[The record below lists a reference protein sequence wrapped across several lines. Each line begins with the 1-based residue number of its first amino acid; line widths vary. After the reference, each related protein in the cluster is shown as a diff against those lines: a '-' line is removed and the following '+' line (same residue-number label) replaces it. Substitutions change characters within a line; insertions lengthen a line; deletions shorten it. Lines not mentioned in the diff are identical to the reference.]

1 METAIKLENV
11 NKSFGKGIGKVQ
23 VLKDVNF
30 AANLGELCL
39 VLGPSGSGKSTF
51 LTIAGGLQ
59 TPDSGKVI
67 IDGQDFLS
75 LPSKKRD
82 QFRLNKI
89 GFVLQSYN
97 LLPYL
102 NIADQFKLVQQVKED
117 GNMDQKEF
125 HQLLDELGIEKLLK
139 QYPAELSGGQ
149 NQRVAIARALYTEP
163 QIVLADEPTALLI
176 GDEPTSALD
185 SDRVEMVGKLLKE
198 LAAERNKAV
207 IVVTHDLR
215 LRQFADKIYQLEDG
229 KLKREKVPQ

>member
-1 METAIKLENV
+1 MKTVIKLENV
-11 NKSFGKGIGKVQ
+11 NKSFGKGIGRTH

-30 AANLGELCL
+30 EASLGELCL

-67 IDGQDFLS
+67 VDGQDFQK
-75 LPSKKRD
+75 LPTKKRD
-82 QFRLNKI
+82 QFRLNQI

-102 NIADQFKLVQQVKED
+102 NIADQFKLVRQVKHD
-117 GNMDQKEF
+117 GNLNQEDF
-125 HQLLDELGIEKLLK
+125 HQLLKDLGIEKLLN

-149 NQRVAIARALYTEP
+149 NQRVAIARTLYTDP
-163 QIVLADEPTALLI
+163 QIILA
-176 GDEPTSALD
+176 DEPTSALD
-185 SDRVEMVGKLLKE
+185 SDRVVLVGQLLKE
-198 LAAERNKAV
+198 LATKRNKAV

-215 LRQFADKIYQLEDG
+215 LREFADKVYNLVDG
-229 KLKREKVPQ
+229 KLELEKVHQ

>member
-11 NKSFGKGIGKVQ
+11 NKSFGKGVGKVH

-30 AANLGELCL
+30 TANLGELCL

-67 IDGQDFLS
+67 IDDQDFLN

-102 NIADQFKLVQQVKED
+102 TIADQFKLVQQVKAK
-117 GNMDQKEF
+117 GNLSQEELQK
-125 HQLLDELGIEKLLK
+125 LLRELGIEKLLK

-163 QIVLADEPTALLI
+163 QIVLADEPT
-176 GDEPTSALD
+176 SALD
-185 SDRVEMVGKLLKE
+185 SERVEMVGRLLKK
-198 LAAERNKAV
+198 LAVKRNKAV

-215 LRQFADKIYQLEDG
+215 LKQFADKIYQLNDG
-229 KLKREKVPQ
+229 KLLQEKE

>member
-30 AANLGELCL
+30 EATLGELCL

-67 IDGQDFLS
+67 VDGQDFLS
-75 LPSKKRD
+75 LPNKKRD

-102 NIADQFKLVQQVKED
+102 NIADQFKLVRQVKPN
-117 GNMDQKEF
+117 GNMGQEEF
-125 HQLLDELGIEKLLK
+125 HELLKELGIEKLLK

-163 QIVLADEPTALLI
+163 QIVLADEPT
-176 GDEPTSALD
+176 SALD
-185 SDRVEMVGKLLKE
+185 SNRVEMVGRLLKD
-198 LAAERNKAV
+198 LAAKRNKAV

-215 LRQFADKIYQLEDG
+215 LRQFADKVYQLEDG
-229 KLKREKVPQ
+229 KLKQEEVQ

>member
-1 METAIKLENV
+1 MKTVIKLENV
-11 NKSFGKGIGKVQ
+11 NKSFGKGIGRTH

-30 AANLGELCL
+30 EASLGELCL

-67 IDGQDFLS
+67 VDGQDFQK
-75 LPSKKRD
+75 LPTKKRD
-82 QFRLNKI
+82 QFRLNQI

-102 NIADQFKLVQQVKED
+102 NIADQFKLVRQVKYD
-117 GNMDQKEF
+117 GNLNQEDF
-125 HQLLDELGIEKLLK
+125 HQLLKDLGIEKLLN

-149 NQRVAIARALYTEP
+149 NQRVAIARALYTDP
-163 QIVLADEPTALLI
+163 QIILA
-176 GDEPTSALD
+176 DEPTSALD
-185 SDRVEMVGKLLKE
+185 SDRVVLVGQLLKE
-198 LAAERNKAV
+198 LATKRNKAV

-215 LRQFADKIYQLEDG
+215 LREFADKVYNLVDG
-229 KLKREKVPQ
+229 KLELEKVHQ

>member
-1 METAIKLENV
+1 MTTAIKLENV
-11 NKSFGKGIGKVQ
+11 NKSFGKGIGKVH
-23 VLKDVNF
+23 VLKDVDF

-67 IDGQDFLS
+67 VDGQNFLS
-75 LPSKKRD
+75 LSNKERD

-102 NIADQFKLVQQVKED
+102 NIADQFKLVQQVKKE
-117 GNMDQKEF
+117 GNLEPKEF
-125 HQLLDELGIEKLLK
+125 HELLEELGIEKLLK

-163 QIVLADEPTALLI
+163 QIVLADEPT
-176 GDEPTSALD
+176 SALD
-185 SDRVEMVGKLLKE
+185 SDRVELVGRLLKK
-198 LAAERNKAV
+198 LAVKQNKAV

-229 KLKREKVPQ
+229 KLKQEETNQ

>member
-23 VLKDVNF
+23 VLKNVNF
-30 AANLGELCL
+30 TADLGELCL

-67 IDGQDFLS
+67 VDGQDFLS

-89 GFVLQSYN
+89 GFILQSYN

-117 GNMDQKEF
+117 GNMDQEEF
-125 HQLLDELGIEKLLK
+125 HKLLDELGIEKLLK

-163 QIVLADEPTALLI
+163 QIILA
-176 GDEPTSALD
+176 DEPTSALD
-185 SDRVEMVGKLLKE
+185 SDRVEMVGKLLKD
-198 LAAERNKAV
+198 LATERNKAV

-229 KLKREKVPQ
+229 KLKREKVYQ